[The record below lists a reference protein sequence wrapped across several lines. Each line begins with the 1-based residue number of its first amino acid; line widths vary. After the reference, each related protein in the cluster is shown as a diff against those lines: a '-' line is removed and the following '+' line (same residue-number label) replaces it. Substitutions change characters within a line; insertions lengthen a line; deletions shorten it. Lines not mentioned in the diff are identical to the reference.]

1 MKTLAL
7 FAFIFSFLSLSFI
20 SCNSSKQKTG
30 EDFLTEAM
38 DTTADPGVDFFQ
50 YATGRWMKENPISA
64 SERYWGLPNLVDEE
78 TYNRLKGILQEAA
91 ASNAPTGSNK
101 QKIGDF
107 YFTGMDTSKIE
118 EQSISPVQPELDK
131 INSIKTKKD
140 LFETAAMLHREGVGS
155 ILFGMFVAQ
164 DNKNSEKEALYL
176 WQGGLGLPN
185 REYYFRNDTRTEN
198 IRAEYK
204 KHIVKMSDLLGKK
217 YSDPKEN
224 LNSIYQIEKFLA
236 DSSRK
241 LEDLRDP
248 YANYHKMSVDELQKL
263 TPSIDWKLMLSDMG
277 AGNLDSVIVGQPEF
291 YRELNAAVNKY
302 SINQWKAYL
311 KSHFIEDCANTLSSK
326 LEEEHFHFRGTIMS
340 GVKEQRPRW
349 KRIQDAT
356 ENAMGELIG
365 QIYVEKFYSPKTKKK
380 YEKIVDNFIDAFANR
395 IRNLDWMS
403 DSTKQKALAKLY
415 AMTKKVGYPDKW
427 KDFSKL
433 TVNRDSYARN
443 TIRASEFWFERDLN
457 KLGKPVDKTEW
468 DMTPQTW
475 NAYYNPSNNEIVLP
489 AAAFIVP
496 GVPDSLV
503 DDAVA
508 YGYAGASTMGHEMT
522 HGFDDEGRLYD
533 ANGNLNNWWTKQD
546 EEKFKEKTKL
556 MIEQFDNYVVLDS
569 MHINGKATL
578 GENIADLG
586 GLVIGWDAFQKTDEF
601 KEGKKING
609 FTPAQRFWLGYS
621 YSWLGHMRPELLA
634 QLVLTDV
641 HSPNFLRVNG
651 PFSDLPA
658 FYETFNIKPGQPMWR
673 PPDKRVNIW

>member
-1 MKTLAL
+1 MKTFTL
-7 FAFIFSFLSLSFI
+7 FISIFCLVFSFTT
-20 SCNSSKQKTG
+20 CNYSQQKAG
-30 EDFLTEAM
+30 QDFLTEAM
-38 DTTADPGVDFFQ
+38 DTSVNPGVDFFQ
-50 YATGRWMKENPISA
+50 YATGRWMKENPIPA

-78 TYNRLKGILQEAA
+78 TYNRLRGILKEAA
-91 ASNAPTGSNK
+91 SSNAPTGSNK

-107 YFTGMDTSKIE
+107 YFTGMDSAKIE
-118 EQSISPVQPELDK
+118 EQGISPVQPELDK

-140 LFETAAMLHREGVGS
+140 LFETTAMLQREGVDV
-155 ILFGMFVAQ
+155 LFEMYVEQ
-164 DNKNSEKEALYL
+164 DAKNSEREALYL

-198 IRAEYK
+198 IRTEYK
-204 KHIVKMSDLLGKK
+204 KHITKMSDLLGKNYK
-217 YSDPKEN
+217 DSEEN
-224 LNSIYQIEKFLA
+224 LNSVYKIEKFLA

-248 YANYHKMSVDELQKL
+248 YANYNKMSVDELQKL
-263 TPSIDWKLMLSDMG
+263 TPSINWKLILNDIG
-277 AGNLDSVIVGQPEF
+277 AGNVDSVIVGQPEF
-291 YRELNAAVNKY
+291 YRELNLAVNKF

-311 KSHFIEDCANTLSSK
+311 RYHFIENFANTLSSK
-326 LEEEHFHFRGTIMS
+326 LDEERFHFVGTILS
-340 GVKEQRPRW
+340 GTKEQRPRW

-356 ENAMGELIG
+356 ENAMGELLG
-365 QIYVEKFYSPKTKKK
+365 QIYVEKYYSPKTKKR
-380 YEKIVDNFIDAFANR
+380 YEKMVDNFKDAFANR

-433 TVNRDSYARN
+433 TIERDSYARN
-443 TIRASEFWFERDLN
+443 SIRAGEFWFNRNIN

-522 HGFDDEGRLYD
+522 HGFDDEGRQFD
-533 ANGNLNNWWTKQD
+533 AKGNLHNWWTKKD

-556 MIEQFDNYVVLDS
+556 MVEQFDNYVVLDS

-586 GLVIGWDAFQKTDEF
+586 GLVIGWDAFQKTDQY

-609 FTPAQRFWLGYS
+609 LTPAQRFWLGYS

-634 QLVLTDV
+634 RLVLTDV

-658 FYETFNIKPGQPMWR
+658 FYKTFNIKPGQPMWR
-673 PPDKRVNIW
+673 PPDKRVKIW